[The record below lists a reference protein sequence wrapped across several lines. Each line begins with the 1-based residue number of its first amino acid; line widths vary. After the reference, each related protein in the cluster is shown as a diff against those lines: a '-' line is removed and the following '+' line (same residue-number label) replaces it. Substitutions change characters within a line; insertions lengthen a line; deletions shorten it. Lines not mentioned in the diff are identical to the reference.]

1 MSDPIFAFVLLVAL
15 FVALAGAHFFRT
27 LDGALFRTWRTPLAA
42 GAVIGFVLVWGER
55 PLRIIVTGVLMTAAA
70 LYVRLTG
77 EESEPVDGMLLGAC
91 SGAAASIVLAFT
103 RADALRDA
111 SECLLASAAAGFGIT
126 FAALHVGDRTR
137 QLVLDVITAG
147 AATLAACLP
156 TVLAGAGVS
165 DRTLLIAVAAA
176 LPLIGVA
183 AVFAHW
189 PDVRAELSHEA
200 AMGVFDAADVRAT
213 AHPILRLGR
222 GGWKDAHAHRELV
235 RLAGI
240 VALRKRQQRGRPD
253 EIARLY
259 QVEIIQLRMRLQEMS
274 RIEHDTMAR
283 SK

>member
-1 MSDPIFAFVLLVAL
+1 MSDAVLTFVLLAG
-15 FVALAGAHFFRT
+15 ALAALAAAHFFRT
-27 LDGALFRTWRTPLAA
+27 LDGALFRMWRTPVVA
-42 GAVIGFVLVWGER
+42 GVVIGIVLLWGER

-91 SGAAASIVLAFT
+91 TGAAAAVVLAFL
-103 RADALRDA
+103 RPDPLRDA
-111 SECLLASAAAGFGIT
+111 SECLLAAAVAGFGIT
-126 FAALHVGDRTR
+126 FAALHVADRAR

-147 AATLAACLP
+147 AAILAAFVP
-156 TVLAGAGVS
+156 TFFRDDRAVLIV
-165 DRTLLIAVAAA
+165 IVIA
-176 LPLIGVA
+176 LPLIVVA

-200 AMGVFDAADVRAT
+200 AMGVLDSADVRST
-213 AHPILRLGR
+213 AHPFLRLGR
-222 GGWKDAHAHRELV
+222 GGWADGHAHREFV
-235 RLAGI
+235 RLAGK

-259 QVEIIQLRMRLQEMS
+259 QVEIIKLRMRLQEMS

>member
-1 MSDPIFAFVLLVAL
+1 MSDPVLTFVLLAIAL
-15 FVALAGAHFFRT
+15 LALATAHFFRT
-27 LDGALFRTWRTPLAA
+27 LDAALFRLWRTPVVA
-42 GAVIGFVLVWGER
+42 GVVIGIVVIWGER

-91 SGAAASIVLAFT
+91 CGAAAALVLAFT
-103 RADALRDA
+103 RADALRSA
-111 SECLLASAAAGFGIT
+111 SECLLASAVAGFGIT
-126 FAALHVGDRTR
+126 FAALHVADRAR
-137 QLVLDVITAG
+137 QFVLDLITAG
-147 AATLAACLP
+147 T
-156 TVLAGAGVS
+156 
-165 DRTLLIAVAAA
+165 AVAAA
-176 LPLIGVA
+176 CAPSLINRDRAVLTAVVILLPLIVIC

-189 PDVRAELSHEA
+189 RDVRAELTHEA
-200 AMGVFDAADVRAT
+200 AIGVFDAADVRAT

-222 GGWKDAHAHRELV
+222 GGWTDAHAHREFV
-235 RLAGI
+235 RLAGK

-259 QVEIIQLRMRLQEMS
+259 QVEIIKLRMRLQEMS